1 MIKYLAFAACL
12 LLTACQYLPFSQL
25 TSTTTIGGNDAF
37 LLGNNPHGSFT
48 VSLKNLGETDVKI
61 WRCPIDGGQHSPV
74 QVKPYEQLSVRV
86 EKNTALRIEN
96 ASAKSVDVLLKVKG
110 DTGLSMGYQNH

>member
-1 MIKYLAFAACL
+1 MNKYVALVACL
-12 LLTACQYLPFSQL
+12 LLSACQYLPFPQL
-25 TSTTTIGGNDAF
+25 TSTTTIGGNNAF

-48 VSLKNLGETDVKI
+48 VSLKNLAETDIKI

-74 QVKPYEQLSVRV
+74 QVKPNEQISVRV

-96 ASAKSVDVLLKVKG
+96 ASAKAVDVLLKVKG
-110 DTGLSMGYQNH
+110 DTGLSMGYKNK

>member
-1 MIKYLAFAACL
+1 MIKNVALVACL
-12 LLTACQYLPFSQL
+12 FLTACQYLPFTQL

-48 VSLKNLGETDVKI
+48 VSLKNLADTEIKV

-74 QVKPYEQLSVRV
+74 QVKPNERITVHV
-86 EKNTALRIEN
+86 EKNTALRIDN
-96 ASAKSVDVLLKVKG
+96 SSAISVDVLLKVKG
-110 DTGLSMGYQNH
+110 DTGLSMGYQKH

>member
-1 MIKYLAFAACL
+1 MIKYLTFAACL

-48 VSLKNLGETDVKI
+48 VSLKNLAETDIKI

-74 QVKPYEQLSVRV
+74 QVKPNELISIRV

-96 ASAKSVDVLLKVKG
+96 ASTKSVDVLLKVKG